1 MLARTLPY
9 ALITKSCDN
18 TYSRACDALVVLL
31 QLLRYFKFK
40 LVEPEAHVERSTT
53 ESPPKAS
60 SSRHKRAM
68 KPVDGYVSDS
78 DSGAPS
84 YVL

>member
-1 MLARTLPY
+1 MLHIGY
-9 ALITKSCDN
+9 C
-18 TYSRACDALVVLL
+18 L

-40 LVEPEAHVERSTT
+40 LVEPEAPIERSPTA
-53 ESPPKAS
+53 SPPKAS

-78 DSGAPS
+78 DSGVLS
-84 YVL
+84 YSY